1 MVSSCL
7 NYLGYDNPPLA
18 TAKLCG
24 EVYDLLCALAQIF
37 IGCGG
42 IALDYIE
49 DVCRLLCHQR
59 L

>member
-1 MVSSCL
+1 MVSPCL

-24 EVYDLLCALAQIF
+24 EVYDLLCALAQVF

-49 DVCRLLCHQR
+49 DVCRLL
-59 L
+59 